1 MSDATLAWRQY
12 RLERKMFWRNPT
24 AAFFSFVL
32 PLIFLFLFGAVF
44 SGSQANLNVLVPG
57 IAGLSVMATTFNAL
71 ATQMTFLREQGVLKR
86 VRGTP
91 LPGTSY
97 LSGIIGSAATNAVI
111 QILIIIVAGKLF
123 FGLGWPKDWAEL
135 ALFTVLGVA
144 CFASMGVAFSHVIP
158 NFEAAPAYTNLVF
171 LPMIFISGVFF
182 DVDNVP
188 TFLRDIANALP
199 LVHVING
206 ISAALVT
213 GAPLADHLSDLAV
226 VAVWT
231 LACVILAARL
241 GGLQEG
247 ARRRSVAAD
256 LSLSLPA
263 GAPVVAQH
271 SEDVYVEV
279 ALAVMMPLA
288 QHTLARVA
296 DRLERAG

>member
-1 MSDATLAWRQY
+1 MSDTTLAWRQY

-123 FGLGWPKDWAEL
+123 FGLGWPKSWAEL
-135 ALFTVLGVA
+135 AIFTILGVS
-144 CFASMGVAFSHVIP
+144 CFAAMGVAFSHVIP

-213 GAPLADHLSDLAV
+213 GAPLSGHLSDLAV

-231 LACVILAARL
+231 LACVILAVRGFSWSAR
-241 GGLQEG
+241 
-247 ARRRSVAAD
+247 D
-256 LSLSLPA
+256 
-263 GAPVVAQH
+263 
-271 SEDVYVEV
+271 
-279 ALAVMMPLA
+279 
-288 QHTLARVA
+288 
-296 DRLERAG
+296 

>member
-1 MSDATLAWRQY
+1 MSDTALAWRQY

-44 SGSQANLNVLVPG
+44 SGNQANLNVLIPG

-123 FGLGWPKDWAEL
+123 FGLGWPKNWAEL
-135 ALFTVLGVA
+135 AIFTVLGVA

-213 GAPLADHLSDLAV
+213 GAPLTDHLSDLAV

-231 LACVILAARL
+231 LACVILAVRGFSWSAR
-241 GGLQEG
+241 
-247 ARRRSVAAD
+247 D
-256 LSLSLPA
+256 
-263 GAPVVAQH
+263 
-271 SEDVYVEV
+271 
-279 ALAVMMPLA
+279 
-288 QHTLARVA
+288 
-296 DRLERAG
+296 

>member
-1 MSDATLAWRQY
+1 MSDTTLAWRQY

-44 SGSQANLNVLVPG
+44 SGNQANLNVLVPG

-91 LPGTSY
+91 LPGSSY

-135 ALFTVLGVA
+135 AVFTILGVA
-144 CFASMGVAFSHVIP
+144 CFAAMGVAFSHVIP

-213 GAPLADHLSDLAV
+213 GAPITDHLSDLAV

-231 LACVILAARL
+231 LACVILAVRGFSWSAR
-241 GGLQEG
+241 
-247 ARRRSVAAD
+247 D
-256 LSLSLPA
+256 
-263 GAPVVAQH
+263 
-271 SEDVYVEV
+271 
-279 ALAVMMPLA
+279 
-288 QHTLARVA
+288 
-296 DRLERAG
+296 

>member
-1 MSDATLAWRQY
+1 MSDTTLAWRQY

-44 SGSQANLNVLVPG
+44 SGNQANLNVLVPG

-71 ATQMTFLREQGVLKR
+71 ATQITFLREQGLLKR

-91 LPGTSY
+91 LPGSSY

-135 ALFTVLGVA
+135 AVFTILGVA
-144 CFASMGVAFSHVIP
+144 CFAAMGVAFSHVIP

-213 GAPLADHLSDLAV
+213 GAPITDHLSDLAV

-231 LACVILAARL
+231 LACVILAVRGFSWSAR
-241 GGLQEG
+241 
-247 ARRRSVAAD
+247 D
-256 LSLSLPA
+256 
-263 GAPVVAQH
+263 
-271 SEDVYVEV
+271 
-279 ALAVMMPLA
+279 
-288 QHTLARVA
+288 
-296 DRLERAG
+296 

>member
-1 MSDATLAWRQY
+1 MSDTTLAWRQY

-44 SGSQANLNVLVPG
+44 SGNQANLNVLVPG

-135 ALFTVLGVA
+135 AVFTVLGVA

-213 GAPLADHLSDLAV
+213 GAPLTDHLSDLAV

-231 LACVILAARL
+231 LACVILAVRGFSWSAR
-241 GGLQEG
+241 
-247 ARRRSVAAD
+247 D
-256 LSLSLPA
+256 
-263 GAPVVAQH
+263 
-271 SEDVYVEV
+271 
-279 ALAVMMPLA
+279 
-288 QHTLARVA
+288 
-296 DRLERAG
+296 

>member
-1 MSDATLAWRQY
+1 MSDTTLAWRQC

-44 SGSQANLNVLVPG
+44 SGSQANLDVLVPG

-91 LPGTSY
+91 LPGSSY

-135 ALFTVLGVA
+135 AVFTVLGVA
-144 CFASMGVAFSHVIP
+144 CFAAMGVAFSHVIP

-213 GAPLADHLSDLAV
+213 GAPIADHLSDLAV

-231 LACVILAARL
+231 LACV
-241 GGLQEG
+241 
-247 ARRRSVAAD
+247 V
-256 LSLSLPA
+256 
-263 GAPVVAQH
+263 
-271 SEDVYVEV
+271 
-279 ALAVMMPLA
+279 LAVRGFSWS
-288 QHTLARVA
+288 AR
-296 DRLERAG
+296 D

>member
-1 MSDATLAWRQY
+1 MSDTTLAWRQY

-44 SGSQANLNVLVPG
+44 SGTQANLNVLVPG

-71 ATQMTFLREQGVLKR
+71 ATQRTFLREQGVLKR

-135 ALFTVLGVA
+135 AVFTVLGVA

-213 GAPLADHLSDLAV
+213 GAPITDHLSDLAV

-231 LACVILAARL
+231 LACVILAVRGFSWSAR
-241 GGLQEG
+241 
-247 ARRRSVAAD
+247 D
-256 LSLSLPA
+256 
-263 GAPVVAQH
+263 
-271 SEDVYVEV
+271 
-279 ALAVMMPLA
+279 
-288 QHTLARVA
+288 
-296 DRLERAG
+296 

>member
-44 SGSQANLNVLVPG
+44 SGNQANLNVLVPG

-91 LPGTSY
+91 LPGSSY

-135 ALFTVLGVA
+135 AVFTILGVA
-144 CFASMGVAFSHVIP
+144 CFAAMGVAFSHVIP

-213 GAPLADHLSDLAV
+213 GAPITDHLSDLAV

-231 LACVILAARL
+231 LACVILAVRGFSWSAR
-241 GGLQEG
+241 
-247 ARRRSVAAD
+247 D
-256 LSLSLPA
+256 
-263 GAPVVAQH
+263 
-271 SEDVYVEV
+271 
-279 ALAVMMPLA
+279 
-288 QHTLARVA
+288 
-296 DRLERAG
+296 

>member
-44 SGSQANLNVLVPG
+44 SGNQANLNVLVPG

-135 ALFTVLGVA
+135 AVFTVLGVA
-144 CFASMGVAFSHVIP
+144 CFAAMGVAFSHVIP
-158 NFEAAPAYTNLVF
+158 NFEAAHAYTNLVF

-213 GAPLADHLSDLAV
+213 GAPITDHLSDLAV

-231 LACVILAARL
+231 LACVILAVRGFSWSAR
-241 GGLQEG
+241 
-247 ARRRSVAAD
+247 D
-256 LSLSLPA
+256 
-263 GAPVVAQH
+263 
-271 SEDVYVEV
+271 
-279 ALAVMMPLA
+279 
-288 QHTLARVA
+288 
-296 DRLERAG
+296 

>member
-44 SGSQANLNVLVPG
+44 SGNQANLNVLVPG

-111 QILIIIVAGKLF
+111 QIFIIIVAGKLF

-135 ALFTVLGVA
+135 AVFTLLGVA

-213 GAPLADHLSDLAV
+213 GAPLTDHLSDLAV

-231 LACVILAARL
+231 LACVILAVRGFSWSAR
-241 GGLQEG
+241 
-247 ARRRSVAAD
+247 D
-256 LSLSLPA
+256 
-263 GAPVVAQH
+263 
-271 SEDVYVEV
+271 
-279 ALAVMMPLA
+279 
-288 QHTLARVA
+288 
-296 DRLERAG
+296 

>member
-1 MSDATLAWRQY
+1 MSDTTLAWRQY

-44 SGSQANLNVLVPG
+44 SGNQANLNVLVPG

-123 FGLGWPKDWAEL
+123 VGLGWPKDWAEL
-135 ALFTVLGVA
+135 AVFTVLGVA

-213 GAPLADHLSDLAV
+213 GAPITDHLSDLAV

-231 LACVILAARL
+231 LACVILAVRGFSWSAR
-241 GGLQEG
+241 
-247 ARRRSVAAD
+247 D
-256 LSLSLPA
+256 
-263 GAPVVAQH
+263 
-271 SEDVYVEV
+271 
-279 ALAVMMPLA
+279 
-288 QHTLARVA
+288 
-296 DRLERAG
+296 

>member
-1 MSDATLAWRQY
+1 MSDTTLAWRQY

-44 SGSQANLNVLVPG
+44 SGSQANLDVLVPG

-111 QILIIIVAGKLF
+111 QILIIIVAGKFF

-182 DVDNVP
+182 DVDHVP

-213 GAPLADHLSDLAV
+213 GAPIADHLSDLAV

-231 LACVILAARL
+231 LACVILAVRGFSWSAR
-241 GGLQEG
+241 
-247 ARRRSVAAD
+247 D
-256 LSLSLPA
+256 
-263 GAPVVAQH
+263 
-271 SEDVYVEV
+271 
-279 ALAVMMPLA
+279 
-288 QHTLARVA
+288 
-296 DRLERAG
+296 

>member
-1 MSDATLAWRQY
+1 MSDTTLAWRQY

-44 SGSQANLNVLVPG
+44 SGNQANLNVLVPG

-123 FGLGWPKDWAEL
+123 FGLGWPKDGAEL
-135 ALFTVLGVA
+135 AVFTILGVA

-213 GAPLADHLSDLAV
+213 GAPITDHLSDLAV

-231 LACVILAARL
+231 LACVILAVRGFSWSAR
-241 GGLQEG
+241 
-247 ARRRSVAAD
+247 D
-256 LSLSLPA
+256 
-263 GAPVVAQH
+263 
-271 SEDVYVEV
+271 
-279 ALAVMMPLA
+279 
-288 QHTLARVA
+288 
-296 DRLERAG
+296 

>member
-1 MSDATLAWRQY
+1 MSDTALAWRQY

-44 SGSQANLNVLVPG
+44 SGNQANLNVLIPG

-123 FGLGWPKDWAEL
+123 FGLGWPKNWAEL
-135 ALFTVLGVA
+135 AIFTVLGVA

-213 GAPLADHLSDLAV
+213 GAPLTDNLSDLAV

-231 LACVILAARL
+231 LACVILAVRGFSWSAR
-241 GGLQEG
+241 
-247 ARRRSVAAD
+247 D
-256 LSLSLPA
+256 
-263 GAPVVAQH
+263 
-271 SEDVYVEV
+271 
-279 ALAVMMPLA
+279 
-288 QHTLARVA
+288 
-296 DRLERAG
+296 

>member
-1 MSDATLAWRQY
+1 MSETTLAWRQY

-44 SGSQANLNVLVPG
+44 SGNQANLNVLVPG
-57 IAGLSVMATTFNAL
+57 IAGLSGRATTYNAL
-71 ATQMTFLREQGVLKR
+71 ATQMTFLREHGLLKR

-91 LPGTSY
+91 LPGSSY
-97 LSGIIGSAATNAVI
+97 LSGIIGSGATNAVI

-135 ALFTVLGVA
+135 AVFTILGVA
-144 CFASMGVAFSHVIP
+144 CFAAMGVAFSHVIP

-213 GAPLADHLSDLAV
+213 GAPITDHLSDLAV

-231 LACVILAARL
+231 LACVILAVRGFSWSAR
-241 GGLQEG
+241 
-247 ARRRSVAAD
+247 D
-256 LSLSLPA
+256 
-263 GAPVVAQH
+263 
-271 SEDVYVEV
+271 
-279 ALAVMMPLA
+279 
-288 QHTLARVA
+288 
-296 DRLERAG
+296 

>member
-44 SGSQANLNVLVPG
+44 SGNQANLNVLVPG

-97 LSGIIGSAATNAVI
+97 LSGIIGCAATNAVI

-213 GAPLADHLSDLAV
+213 GAPIADHLSDLAV

-231 LACVILAARL
+231 LACVILAVRGFSWSAR
-241 GGLQEG
+241 
-247 ARRRSVAAD
+247 D
-256 LSLSLPA
+256 
-263 GAPVVAQH
+263 
-271 SEDVYVEV
+271 
-279 ALAVMMPLA
+279 
-288 QHTLARVA
+288 
-296 DRLERAG
+296 

>member
-1 MSDATLAWRQY
+1 MSDTTLAWRQY

-24 AAFFSFVL
+24 AAFFSFLL

-44 SGSQANLNVLVPG
+44 SGNQANLNVLVPG

-135 ALFTVLGVA
+135 AVFTVLGVA
-144 CFASMGVAFSHVIP
+144 CFAAMGVAFSHVIP

-213 GAPLADHLSDLAV
+213 GAPITDHLSDLAV

-231 LACVILAARL
+231 IACIILAVRGFSWSAR
-241 GGLQEG
+241 
-247 ARRRSVAAD
+247 D
-256 LSLSLPA
+256 
-263 GAPVVAQH
+263 
-271 SEDVYVEV
+271 
-279 ALAVMMPLA
+279 
-288 QHTLARVA
+288 
-296 DRLERAG
+296 

>member
-1 MSDATLAWRQY
+1 MSDTALAWRQY

-44 SGSQANLNVLVPG
+44 SGSQANLNVLIPG

-123 FGLGWPKDWAEL
+123 FGLGWPKNWSEL
-135 ALFTVLGVA
+135 AIFTILGVS
-144 CFASMGVAFSHVIP
+144 CFAAMGVAFSHIIP

-213 GAPLADHLSDLAV
+213 GAPLSEHLSDLAV

-231 LACVILAARL
+231 LACVILAVRGFSWSAR
-241 GGLQEG
+241 
-247 ARRRSVAAD
+247 D
-256 LSLSLPA
+256 
-263 GAPVVAQH
+263 
-271 SEDVYVEV
+271 
-279 ALAVMMPLA
+279 
-288 QHTLARVA
+288 
-296 DRLERAG
+296 

>member
-1 MSDATLAWRQY
+1 MSDTTLAWRQY

-44 SGSQANLNVLVPG
+44 SGNQANLNVLVPG

-123 FGLGWPKDWAEL
+123 FGLGWPKDWIEL
-135 ALFTVLGVA
+135 AVFTILGVA
-144 CFASMGVAFSHVIP
+144 CFAAMGVAFSHVIP

-213 GAPLADHLSDLAV
+213 GAPITDHLSDLAV

-231 LACVILAARL
+231 LACVILAVRGFSWSAR
-241 GGLQEG
+241 
-247 ARRRSVAAD
+247 D
-256 LSLSLPA
+256 
-263 GAPVVAQH
+263 
-271 SEDVYVEV
+271 
-279 ALAVMMPLA
+279 
-288 QHTLARVA
+288 
-296 DRLERAG
+296 

>member
-1 MSDATLAWRQY
+1 
-12 RLERKMFWRNPT
+12 MFWRNPT

-123 FGLGWPKDWAEL
+123 FGLGWPKNWIEL

-144 CFASMGVAFSHVIP
+144 CFAAMGVAFSHVIP

-188 TFLRDIANALP
+188 AFLRDIANALP

-213 GAPLADHLSDLAV
+213 GAPIADHLSDLAV

-231 LACVILAARL
+231 LACVILAVRGFSWSAR
-241 GGLQEG
+241 
-247 ARRRSVAAD
+247 D
-256 LSLSLPA
+256 
-263 GAPVVAQH
+263 
-271 SEDVYVEV
+271 
-279 ALAVMMPLA
+279 
-288 QHTLARVA
+288 
-296 DRLERAG
+296 

>member
-1 MSDATLAWRQY
+1 MSDTTLAWRQY

-44 SGSQANLNVLVPG
+44 SGNQANLNVLVPG

-135 ALFTVLGVA
+135 AVFTVLGVA

-213 GAPLADHLSDLAV
+213 GAPISDHLSDLAV

-231 LACVILAARL
+231 LACVILAVRGFSWSAR
-241 GGLQEG
+241 
-247 ARRRSVAAD
+247 D
-256 LSLSLPA
+256 
-263 GAPVVAQH
+263 
-271 SEDVYVEV
+271 
-279 ALAVMMPLA
+279 
-288 QHTLARVA
+288 
-296 DRLERAG
+296 

>member
-1 MSDATLAWRQY
+1 MSDTTLAWRQY

-44 SGSQANLNVLVPG
+44 SGNQATLNVLVPG

-135 ALFTVLGVA
+135 AVFTVLGVA
-144 CFASMGVAFSHVIP
+144 CFAAMGVAFSHVIP

-213 GAPLADHLSDLAV
+213 GAPLTDHLSDLAV

-231 LACVILAARL
+231 LACVILAVRGFSWSAR
-241 GGLQEG
+241 
-247 ARRRSVAAD
+247 D
-256 LSLSLPA
+256 
-263 GAPVVAQH
+263 
-271 SEDVYVEV
+271 
-279 ALAVMMPLA
+279 
-288 QHTLARVA
+288 
-296 DRLERAG
+296 

>member
-44 SGSQANLNVLVPG
+44 SGNQANLNVLVPG

-213 GAPLADHLSDLAV
+213 GAPLADHLSDLAI

-231 LACVILAARL
+231 LACVILAVRGFSWSAR
-241 GGLQEG
+241 
-247 ARRRSVAAD
+247 D
-256 LSLSLPA
+256 
-263 GAPVVAQH
+263 
-271 SEDVYVEV
+271 
-279 ALAVMMPLA
+279 
-288 QHTLARVA
+288 
-296 DRLERAG
+296 